1 MYSNTKILRRY
12 PAPFTLKILAEL
24 STGKHT
30 KSKLCKRFAIA
41 PAKDY
46 TLELHKK
53 LKISIL
59 LGFLKNMV

>member
-1 MYSNTKILRRY
+1 MYSNDKILRRY

-41 PAKDY
+41 PAKD
-46 TLELHKK
+46 
-53 LKISIL
+53 
-59 LGFLKNMV
+59 